1 MAAMGPWSR
10 VRAAKCQ
17 MLVTSFFVLLLGLSM
32 ATLAALT
39 YFGAHFA
46 VIGRASSDRTPYE
59 AMHRW
64 AFYVG
69 ISLAGLL
76 TLGAILGAAATVR
89 EAGGLMAGGFLCFAL
104 VFGALVQVAFW
115 RFHNPTQVEDALL
128 DAYDLLY
135 DRAVKNLSG
144 TPRQQL
150 LAIQDTFL
158 CCGKSSP
165 FSLLGDVEAGLC
177 RGEQAARQVR
187 RGGQDLRSP
196 SLASPGPQPPP
207 PTAGLLEAAVRAG
220 LGPLLPSLFH
230 PLRGHACPRKPPEAH
245 REEEDRHW
253 SGGGSLGR
261 SQKDIPRK
269 GQGGSVA
276 RRARKS
282 LLPHGPE
289 RGLAPPPASPP
300 ALPDAAA
307 LPAPL
312 PRCPGNKPTPI
323 SGREAPGCLPRSRQ
337 EDANGSW
344 PRREGWG
351 QQRAQHAWRGL
362 RARASQGEASGAR
375 QQSGLSSVAFQN
387 GGVPTVKATERGCG
401 C

>member
-76 TLGAILGAAATVR
+76 TLGAILGAAATASLHSTGHLFSWVSLFTR
-89 EAGGLMAGGFLCFAL
+89 RPLGGETPAPACAGLQMRPEGVLCQPSQGHMARGSGAPTKPVQEGGGDADTSALWTPRLCGRLPDELPRALGDEGFLCFAL

-177 RGEQAARQVR
+177 RGEQAARQDCLVGIR
-187 RGGQDLRSP
+187 SFLRTHRNIASTLTGIG
-196 SLASPGPQPPP
+196 LA
-207 PTAGLLEAAVRAG
+207 AMVYAMLLSSFLWFAIR
-220 LGPLLPSLFH
+220 S
-230 PLRGHACPRKPPEAH
+230 
-245 REEEDRHW
+245 
-253 SGGGSLGR
+253 GGSLDRKGKYTLSRRVPGYQPQEPSFFRR
-261 SQKDIPRK
+261 SQ
-269 GQGGSVA
+269 GSP
-276 RRARKS
+276 K
-282 LLPHGPE
+282 L
-289 RGLAPPPASPP
+289 
-300 ALPDAAA
+300 
-307 LPAPL
+307 
-312 PRCPGNKPTPI
+312 
-323 SGREAPGCLPRSRQ
+323 
-337 EDANGSW
+337 
-344 PRREGWG
+344 
-351 QQRAQHAWRGL
+351 
-362 RARASQGEASGAR
+362 
-375 QQSGLSSVAFQN
+375 
-387 GGVPTVKATERGCG
+387 
-401 C
+401 

>member
-177 RGEQAARQVR
+177 RGEQAARQDCLVGIR
-187 RGGQDLRSP
+187 SFLRTHRNIASTLTGIG
-196 SLASPGPQPPP
+196 LA
-207 PTAGLLEAAVRAG
+207 AMVYAMLLSSFLWFAIR
-220 LGPLLPSLFH
+220 S
-230 PLRGHACPRKPPEAH
+230 
-245 REEEDRHW
+245 
-253 SGGGSLGR
+253 GGSLDRKGKYTLSRRVPGYQPQEPSFFRR
-261 SQKDIPRK
+261 SQ
-269 GQGGSVA
+269 GSP
-276 RRARKS
+276 K
-282 LLPHGPE
+282 L
-289 RGLAPPPASPP
+289 
-300 ALPDAAA
+300 
-307 LPAPL
+307 
-312 PRCPGNKPTPI
+312 
-323 SGREAPGCLPRSRQ
+323 
-337 EDANGSW
+337 
-344 PRREGWG
+344 
-351 QQRAQHAWRGL
+351 
-362 RARASQGEASGAR
+362 
-375 QQSGLSSVAFQN
+375 
-387 GGVPTVKATERGCG
+387 
-401 C
+401 